1 MKIKSINPYTE
12 EVNWTYDLLSF
23 GECKAQI
30 EKSRT
35 AFITWS
41 SLPIEERAKSF
52 TKVGEVLR
60 QKTNTYAEII
70 TKEMGKPI
78 TQSRTEIQK
87 CTWLCDYYAE
97 KAPEFLNDEV
107 VDTGSEKCTQLCDYY
122 AKDAAEFLKDEVVD
136 TGSEKSY
143 VTCEPLGVIFGIMPW
158 NFPFWQVF
166 RFAVPAICA
175 GNVCVLKHA
184 SNVPRSALEI
194 EKVFLEAGLPE
205 GVFKTLLI
213 DSKTAMEVLKA
224 NLVDG
229 VSLTGSIGAGS
240 EIGKLSGEA
249 IEPLVLELGGSDPFI
264 VLEDADIE
272 KAAQVA
278 VKSRFINAGQ
288 SCIAAKRFIVVEDVV
303 GDFIKAF
310 ERYTKELKIGDPMD
324 EETDIGPLAK
334 KEFIDNLD
342 GILKDAIEKGAKPQT
357 YGEEHEKGFFFNP
370 TIIPGASNDMKVF
383 NIEVFGPVAP
393 IITAKDE
400 DEAVELANSTEF
412 GLGAEIW
419 SENLGRALRLV
430 NKIKSGFVAVNGMVK
445 SDPRLPFGGIKKS
458 GVGRE
463 LSHYGIKEF
472 VNIKTVTV
480 NK

>member
-12 EVNWTYDLLSF
+12 EINWTYDSLSF
-23 GECKAQI
+23 KECKTEI

-35 AFITWS
+35 ASLAWS
-41 SLPIEERAKSF
+41 LLPVEERANFF

-60 QKTNTYAEII
+60 QNTNSYAEII

-78 TQSRTEIQK
+78 TQSRAEIQK

-97 KAPEFLNDEV
+97 KTSEFLKDEI
-107 VDTGSEKCTQLCDYY
+107 VDTGSEECIELCNYY

-143 VTCEPLGVIFGIMPW
+143 VTFEPLGVIFGIMPW

-166 RFAVPAICA
+166 RFAVPAMCA

-184 SNVPRSALEI
+184 SNVPKSALEI
-194 EKVFLEAGLPE
+194 EKIFLEAGLPE
-205 GVFKTLLI
+205 GVFKTFLI
-213 DSKTAMEVLKA
+213 DSKTAMEILKA
-224 NLVDG
+224 NLVNG

-278 VKSRFINAGQ
+278 VKSRFINTGQ
-288 SCIAAKRFIVVEDVV
+288 SCIAAKRFIVVEHIAEN
-303 GDFIKAF
+303 FIKAF
-310 ERYTKELKIGDPMD
+310 ERHTKELKIGDPMD
-324 EETDIGPLAK
+324 EKTDIGPLAK
-334 KEFIDNLD
+334 KEFIGSLD
-342 GILKDAIEKGAKPQT
+342 EILKDAIEKGAKPQT
-357 YGEEHEKGFFFNP
+357 YGGKHEKGFFFNP
-370 TIIPGASNDMKVF
+370 AIIPSANTDMKVF

-393 IITAKDE
+393 IIIAKDE
-400 DEAVELANSTEF
+400 CEAVELANSTEF

-419 SENLGRALRLV
+419 SENLEKALRLV
-430 NKIKSGFVAVNGMVK
+430 KKINSGFVAINGMVK
-445 SDPRLPFGGIKKS
+445 SDPRLPFGGIRKS

-480 NK
+480 NR